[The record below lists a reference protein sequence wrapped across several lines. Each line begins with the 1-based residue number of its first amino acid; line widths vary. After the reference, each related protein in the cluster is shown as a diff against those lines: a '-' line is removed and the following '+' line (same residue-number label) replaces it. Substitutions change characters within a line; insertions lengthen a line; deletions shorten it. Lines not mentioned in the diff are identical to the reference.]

1 MAVSLSILD
10 LVACGDLEVLVHVQH
25 CACGHPGVV
34 EDLLQADPVVGTDLQ
49 AAADQVLAV
58 L

>member
-10 LVACGDLEVLVHVQH
+10 LVGVELEVLVQVQH